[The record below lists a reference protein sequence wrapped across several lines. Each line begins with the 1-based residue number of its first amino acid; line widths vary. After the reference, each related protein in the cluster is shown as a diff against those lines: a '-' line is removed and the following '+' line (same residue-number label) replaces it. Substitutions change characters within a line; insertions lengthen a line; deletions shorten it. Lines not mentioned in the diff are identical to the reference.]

1 MSEELSSSEQFVERL
16 KVLSIVA
23 KSFFVTSPE
32 PGTLQ
37 IDFVLEVDTDN
48 AEDEEHTF
56 TIVGSDIREL
66 SEELDRQLDEAMM
79 L

>member
-1 MSEELSSSEQFVERL
+1 MSEDPTLYEQFGERL

-23 KSFFVTSPE
+23 KSILVTSPE
-32 PGTLQ
+32 PGTLKLE
-37 IDFVLEVDTDN
+37 FVLEVDTDN